1 MPPVDDDLPAFDNPA
16 SSGAAIPGE
25 AAVTPTTPRV
35 PPGGFRELGLFGWLF
50 CKLTGRLEGVPQVHL
65 FTTLGQHRRLFRSWL
80 PFGALL
86 LGFGKL
92 RRRDTELVVL
102 RVAHLRGCA
111 YELQQHRRIAK
122 RRGIDAET
130 QARIFAGPTAE
141 GLTERDRAL
150 LGAVDELVNTR
161 SLSEHG
167 WQEIANYLDR
177 RQLIEFVILVGQYD
191 ALATTLNTLGVP
203 LDYPE

>member
-1 MPPVDDDLPAFDNPA
+1 VT
-16 SSGAAIPGE
+16 
-25 AAVTPTTPRV
+25 TPTAPRI
-35 PPGGFRELGLFGWLF
+35 PPGGFRELGIFGWLF
-50 CKLTGRLEGVPQVHL
+50 CKLTARLEDVPQVHL
-65 FTTLGQHRRLFRSWL
+65 FTTLGQHRRLFWSWL

-122 RRGIDAET
+122 RRGVDAGT

-141 GLTERDRAL
+141 GLTARDRAL
-150 LGAVDELVNTR
+150 LSAVDELVNTR
-161 SLSEHG
+161 TVSEQG
-167 WQEIANYLDR
+167 WQELANYLDR
-177 RQLIEFVILVGQYD
+177 PQLIEFVTLVSQYD
-191 ALATTLNTLGVP
+191 ALAATLDTLRVP
-203 LDYPE
+203 LDYSE

>member
-1 MPPVDDDLPAFDNPA
+1 M
-16 SSGAAIPGE
+16 
-25 AAVTPTTPRV
+25 TTPAAPRI
-35 PPGGFRELGLFGWLF
+35 PPGGFRELGIFGWLF
-50 CKLTGRLEGVPQVHL
+50 CKLAARLEGVPQVHL
-65 FTTLGQHRRLFRSWL
+65 FTTLGQHRRLFWSWL

-92 RRRDTELVVL
+92 PRRDTELVVL

-122 RRGIDAET
+122 RRGVDAET
-130 QARIFAGPTAE
+130 QARIFAGPAAE

-150 LGAVDELVNTR
+150 LTAVDELVETR
-161 SLSEHG
+161 TVSEQG
-167 WQEIANYLDR
+167 WQELANYLDR
-177 RQLIEFVILVGQYD
+177 PQLIELVTLVGQYD
-191 ALATTLNTLGVP
+191 ALAATLNTLRVP